1 MFEAIR
7 HVKSMHDIR
16 VEKARLRYE
25 ALMAEKNLNESVDAF
40 EKLSDFLSNIKRGY
54 AAFQQAYEM
63 FSRMSSWFGRMFSG
77 FKKKE
82 KPDTREEEPV
92 SF

>member
-7 HVKSMHDIR
+7 NIKTMDDIR

-25 ALMAEKNLNESVDAF
+25 ALMAEKNLDESLGAF
-40 EKLSDFLSNIKRGY
+40 EKLSDFLSNIKRGF
-54 AAFQQAYEM
+54 AAFQQAYHL
-63 FSRMSSWFGRMFSG
+63 FSRMSSWLSRVFSG

-82 KPDTREEEPV
+82 TPDTEEEPV

>member
-1 MFEAIR
+1 MYEAIR
-7 HVKSMHDIR
+7 KIKTMDDIR

-25 ALMAEKNLNESVDAF
+25 ALIAEKNLNESLGAF

-54 AAFQQAYEM
+54 SAFQQAYHM
-63 FSRMSSWFGRMFSG
+63 FSRMNSWLARVFSG

-82 KPDTREEEPV
+82 TPDTQEEPV